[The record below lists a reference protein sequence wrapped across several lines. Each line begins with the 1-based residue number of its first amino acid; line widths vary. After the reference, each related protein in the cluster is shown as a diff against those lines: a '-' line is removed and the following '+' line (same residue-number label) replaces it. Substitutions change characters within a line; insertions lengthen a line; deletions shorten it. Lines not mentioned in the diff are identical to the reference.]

1 MHNQKSVR
9 TNCIIMA
16 ISKLRTSVTVGGRAS
31 AEGSTPQQGGQ
42 DMIDMESTDITLQEN
57 PMEEQQGECNDQ
69 NRESVVLGPEVDP
82 RSANRPINKKIKKK
96 EDMIIDEPII
106 RATLVAGKVEKDKGS
121 SSAVT
126 GAAQTRYPKPSQ
138 SKVRLDGSLRV
149 EVKPNR
155 VTNLSRSQAYRRES
169 QSPASPGPALGLV
182 PKPDGRTG
190 GRVHRDSTGK
200 ARVFTTTA
208 CVRTPPCV
216 PCSTGVKV
224 ERPAQHGPCRRCRGS
239 PPRGDG
245 RDAHGRTTP

>member
-1 MHNQKSVR
+1 
-9 TNCIIMA
+9 MA
-16 ISKLRTSVTVGGRAS
+16 ISKLRAAATVGARAS
-31 AEGSTPQQGGQ
+31 AEGSTPQQDGR
-42 DMIDMESTDITLQEN
+42 DLVNSESTDQNMQEYQLEGHQIN
-57 PMEEQQGECNDQ
+57 TSGPNED
-69 NRESVVLGPEVDP
+69 SLVFGPEREP
-82 RSANRPINKKIKKK
+82 RAANRPINKKIKKK
-96 EDMIIDEPII
+96 DDIENYEPII
-106 RATLVAGKVEKDKGS
+106 RATFVAGKVEKGKGS
-121 SSAVT
+121 SSAIT
-126 GAAQTRYPKPSQ
+126 GAAQTLCLRPSQ

-149 EVKPNR
+149 EVKPDR
-155 VTNLSRSQAYRRES
+155 VTNLSKNRAYSRES
-169 QSPASPGPALGLV
+169 QSPASPGPALGLL

-239 PPRGDG
+239 PPGGDG